1 VGSRTISSIVA
12 LVADAN
18 YVLPLITAGGTVVAA
33 VVAAIITGFVA
44 AARKH
49 KWDVQDNDLRWERER
64 AERRRDELR
73 TSFAV
78 YLAAR
83 YRQDLFD
90 AVSDG
95 AKVELRE
102 SLRAYATAFHELC
115 VILSDEDRAVIYRDY
130 ERFLA
135 WNKNAVIKQREG
147 VKFDGKSPAPG
158 EVLDLAARLLK

>member
-1 VGSRTISSIVA
+1 VGSRAISSIVA

-33 VVAAIITGFVA
+33 IITGFAA

-95 AKVELRE
+95 GKVGLRE

-115 VILSDEDRAVIYRDY
+115 VILSDEDRAVIYRDF
-130 ERFLA
+130 EQFLD
-135 WNKNAVIKQREG
+135 AVIKQRQG